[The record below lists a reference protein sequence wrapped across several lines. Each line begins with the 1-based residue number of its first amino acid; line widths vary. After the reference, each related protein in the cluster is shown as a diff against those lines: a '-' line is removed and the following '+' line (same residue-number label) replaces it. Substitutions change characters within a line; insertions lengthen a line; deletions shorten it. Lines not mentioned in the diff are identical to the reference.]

1 MKWTFPRPLNGLE
14 LVKLIEQDYKIKLP
28 SLYIEIIKDGNAEIP
43 EKKYLTV
50 AGKRYDVGRLI
61 SANITDSPNILN
73 AIGWLE
79 QSANVKIPIF
89 INQFGDLVYLQ
100 YFNRTSYTIAIQE
113 YDTGKIVDI
122 VGSFEDLIA
131 NLSC

>member
-1 MKWTFPRPLNGLE
+1 M
-14 LVKLIEQDYKIKLP
+14 
-28 SLYIEIIKDGNAEIP
+28 
-43 EKKYLTV
+43 
-50 AGKRYDVGRLI
+50 GRLI

>member
-28 SLYIEIIKDGNAEIP
+28 SLYIEIIKDGNAAIP